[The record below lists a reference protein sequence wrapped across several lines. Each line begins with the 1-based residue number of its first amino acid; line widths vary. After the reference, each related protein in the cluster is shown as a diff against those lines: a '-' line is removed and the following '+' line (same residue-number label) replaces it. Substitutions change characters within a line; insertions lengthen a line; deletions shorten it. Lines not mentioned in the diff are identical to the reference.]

1 MRRFT
6 TAHLLYLEAVSSGWA
21 TQFGCGMK
29 SYDVIVLGAGAA
41 GLMCAAGA
49 VKRGRRVLV
58 LDHAKKPGEK
68 ILISGGGRCNFTN
81 LHTTP
86 ANFLSRNP
94 HFCKSALK
102 RYTQYDF
109 IDLVE
114 KYGIAYHEKDLGQL
128 FCDHSAK
135 DIVAMLLTEA
145 EGAEVRTRTAIRAVA
160 KPDPAVRAFQVETED
175 GDFEA
180 ESLVVATGGP
190 AIPQMGASGFA
201 YEVAAQFGIGVV
213 EPRAGLVPLTFDDQT
228 LQDLEGLSGV
238 AVDAS
243 AVLGRTRFD
252 EALLFTHQ
260 GFSGP
265 VILQIS
271 SYWREGDTLTIDM
284 LPGGDAFALLKE
296 AKQSVSKREIQ
307 TVLGEILPKRLAQRI
322 AEITGLQG
330 RMAELPDKDL
340 RRAADRINAW
350 QVTPSGSL
358 GLKKAEVTLGGVDT
372 DFLSSKTME
381 AKSVPGLYFI
391 GEAVDVTGHLGG
403 FNFQWAWASGHACG
417 EVA

>member
-1 MRRFT
+1 
-6 TAHLLYLEAVSSGWA
+6 
-21 TQFGCGMK
+21 MK
-29 SYDVIVLGAGAA
+29 SFDVIVLGAGAA
-41 GLMCAAGA
+41 GLMSAAA
-49 VKRGRRVLV
+49 ATRRGRRVLV

-81 LHTTP
+81 LDVTP

-109 IDLVE
+109 IDLIE
-114 KYGIAYHEKDLGQL
+114 RYGIAYHEKDHGQL
-128 FCDHSAK
+128 FCDKSAK
-135 DIVAMLLTEA
+135 DVVAMLLSEA
-145 EGAEVRTRTAIRAVA
+145 DGAEVRTRTTIHAVE
-160 KPDPAVRAFQVETED
+160 KPDPKVQAFRVETDD
-175 GDFEA
+175 GAFES
-180 ESLVVATGGP
+180 ESLIVATGGP
-190 AIPQMGASGFA
+190 AIPQMGATGFA
-201 YEVAAQFGIGVV
+201 YDVARQFGLAIV
-213 EPRAGLVPLTFDDQT
+213 EPRAGLVPLTFDNDT
-228 LQDLEGLSGV
+228 LGQLEGLSGV

-243 AVLGRTRFD
+243 ATLDKTRFD

-271 SYWREGDTLTIDM
+271 SYWREGDTLSINL
-284 LPGGDAFALLKE
+284 LPGRDAFAVLKD
-296 AKQSVSKREIQ
+296 AKQSASKREVQ
-307 TVLGEILPKRLAQRI
+307 TVLSEMLPRRLAQRI
-322 AEITGLQG
+322 AEIVGVEG
-330 RMAELPDKDL
+330 RMAELADRKL
-340 RRAADRINAW
+340 QRVADRINAW
-350 QVTPSGSL
+350 QVRPSGSL

-372 DFLSSKTME
+372 DGLSSKTME
-381 AKSVPGLYFI
+381 AKAVPGLYFI

>member
-1 MRRFT
+1 M
-6 TAHLLYLEAVSSGWA
+6 
-21 TQFGCGMK
+21 Q

-41 GLMCAAGA
+41 GLMCAAVA
-49 VKRGRRVLV
+49 TRRGRRVLV

-81 LHTTP
+81 LDVTP

-114 KYGIAYHEKDLGQL
+114 RYGIAYHKKDHGQL
-128 FCDHSAK
+128 FCDRSAK
-135 DIVAMLLTEA
+135 DIVAMLLAEA
-145 EGAEVRTRTAIRAVA
+145 DGADVCTRTSIQAVSR
-160 KPDPAVRAFQVETED
+160 PDPETRAFRVETDD
-175 GDFEA
+175 GIFEA
-180 ESLVVATGGP
+180 ESLVMATGGP
-190 AIPQMGASGFA
+190 AIPQMGATGFA
-201 YEVAAQFGIGVV
+201 YDVARQFGLGIV
-213 EPRAGLVPLTFDDQT
+213 EPRAGLVPLTFDAET
-228 LQDLEGLSGV
+228 LAQLEGLSGV

-243 AVLGRTRFD
+243 AVLDKTRFD

-284 LPGGDAFALLKE
+284 LPGRDAFALLKE
-296 AKQSVSKREIQ
+296 AKQSAARREIQ
-307 TVLGEILPKRLAQRI
+307 TVLADMLPKRLAQRI
-322 AEITGLQG
+322 AEIVGLQG
-330 RMAELPDKDL
+330 RMAELSDMNL
-340 RRAADRINAW
+340 ERAAERINAW

-372 DFLSSKTME
+372 DGLSSKTME
-381 AKSVPGLYFI
+381 VKTVPGLFFI